1 MKMNR
6 NTRNNS
12 LTLAVQ
18 QIKDMVSAVD
28 VGQAMG
34 LEIRHGR
41 CQCPLHGGHDFNC
54 RLYPGNK
61 GFYCHVCKQGGDVI
75 KLAQQYYGTSFK
87 DTVAWFNDTFHL
99 GMDIDSPLSPD
110 AVKQAEIA
118 QRKRDEEREFREWK
132 DRMGFDLALTADR
145 LVRILEW
152 QRDRNTPKT
161 PDEPWNPKFCEA
173 VRLLPY
179 ARRFAEDCMF
189 KCIEVKKNEIQQG
202 KVD

>member
-1 MKMNR
+1 MNKYDFAVD
-6 NTRNNS
+6 TIKNS
-12 LTLAVQ
+12 
-18 QIKDMVSAVD
+18 VSALD
-28 VGQAMG
+28 VANALGW
-34 LEIRHGR
+34 EIRHGR
-41 CQCPLHGGHDFNC
+41 CKCPIHNGDDFNC
-54 RLYPGNK
+54 KLYPGNR
-61 GFYCHVCKQGGDVI
+61 GYICWVCKSSGDVI
-75 KLAQQYYGTSFK
+75 SLVRNYYHDMSFS
-87 DTVAWFNDTFHL
+87 DTVKWFNSTFSL

-118 QRKRDEEREFREWK
+118 KRKRDEEREFREWK

-189 KCIEVKKNEIQQG
+189 KCIEVKKDEIQQG